1 MNPLLKLA
9 ECGQAVWLDYIRRG
23 LITSGELQRLV
34 DEDGLRGLT
43 ANPAIFEKAIVSS
56 SDYAEA
62 LLEAQ
67 KQSSD
72 AKSIYEI
79 LAIADIQA
87 AADIMRPVDERTN
100 KADGYVSIEVS
111 PFIAHETDATIA
123 EARRLWLAIGRSNV
137 MIKVPATPEGV
148 PAIRQLIS
156 EGINVNIT
164 LLFAI
169 EAYEKIA
176 DAYLTGLEARAAVG
190 DDVSAIACVASF
202 FVSRIDTIVDKRLSE
217 SMAKGANPD
226 DAKQLLG
233 KVAIANAKMAYLK
246 FREICVSQRWEALEE
261 KGAQKQRLLWAST
274 GTKNPT
280 YRDTLYVEELIGPET
295 VNTIPPATLDAFR
308 DHGRVRASLEENID
322 QAGDVIDG
330 LEKFGISLKEV
341 TDQLLHDGVASFAKE
356 FEKLLSAIDLSCK
369 GPIAAQ
375 MN

>member
-1 MNPLLKLA
+1 M
-9 ECGQAVWLDYIRRG
+9 
-23 LITSGELQRLV
+23 
-34 DEDGLRGLT
+34 
-43 ANPAIFEKAIVSS
+43 SS

-87 AADIMRPVDERTN
+87 AADIMRPVYERTN

-123 EARRLWLAIGRSNV
+123 EARRLWLAIARSNV

-164 LLFAI
+164 LLFAL

-190 DDVSAIACVASF
+190 DEVSGIASVASF

-233 KVAIANAKMAYLK
+233 KGDDRQREDGLSQVSRDLRIAALGSSRRKRRA
-246 FREICVSQRWEALEE
+246 EA
-261 KGAQKQRLLWAST
+261 A
-274 GTKNPT
+274 
-280 YRDTLYVEELIGPET
+280 
-295 VNTIPPATLDAFR
+295 ATLGQHWHEKSKLSGHALCRGADRAGNREHDSARDAPCVPR
-308 DHGRVRASLEENID
+308 SWPRARKSR
-322 QAGDVIDG
+322 G
-330 LEKFGISLKEV
+330 KHRPSR
-341 TDQLLHDGVASFAKE
+341 
-356 FEKLLSAIDLSCK
+356 
-369 GPIAAQ
+369 
-375 MN
+375 